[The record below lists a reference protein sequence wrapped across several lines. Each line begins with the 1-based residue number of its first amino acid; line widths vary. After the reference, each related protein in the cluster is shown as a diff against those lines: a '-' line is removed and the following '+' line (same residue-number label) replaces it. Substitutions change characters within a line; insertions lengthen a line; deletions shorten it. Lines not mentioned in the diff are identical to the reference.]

1 MKRVLAYVF
10 GFGFVFVAIFAN
22 AAWWNGEWFGM
33 DVSTGSEA
41 SEPSTITDY
50 RADFVVDEDGDIHVT
65 ETLVIDGLFTKHGIF
80 RFMDRADPTAPSTR
94 REPYDVSVTL
104 DGEEEHF
111 EELKEEHRRI
121 TNVKIGK
128 ATVNLGMGEHT
139 YVIKYSMHDAIQPG
153 QGVDEESQF
162 YWSLIPTGWMQDIEQ
177 STLTVDLPVDSSDEV
192 QCAVGI
198 GETEG
203 CEVTGAGTENL
214 TVTTGPLADHTP
226 VTIKTGL
233 DLPTPDQD
241 KDVPWSA
248 KWDRTLSSNPVLL
261 GIVLLMGLAAAVIGV
276 VAARTSYERNPQFP
290 LMYAPPDGVGPA
302 QAKYIFTESI
312 GQEDYVATLMYAA
325 EQGAID
331 LQKNGEAW
339 TITDKQGAQGWAGLD
354 EVTLGIAHLLGG
366 PGTTFVA
373 APKDV
378 SAGERLKTEIASF
391 DENVKDWARKS
402 GNLVSSGLGGFGGLL
417 VFASLILVL
426 VIAIWNPLNMTML
439 AVIPGAFAI
448 TGMPLMRT
456 GSGTKRTAQGRDLWS
471 RVGGFHRVLST
482 PSSQER
488 FDFSGR
494 QELYTKNV
502 PWAVALGCADEWAA
516 KYRTEMATEPP
527 TPSYFGAYHG
537 ASAGILVN
545 SMVSD
550 FNSTVSSAISSY
562 QATQSSSS
570 SGGGGGFSGGG
581 GGGGGGGGSW

>member
-1 MKRVLAYVF
+1 MKRVLAYLF
-10 GFGFVFVAIFAN
+10 GFGFVFTAIFAN
-22 AAWWNGEWFGM
+22 AAAWNGEWFGM
-33 DVSTGSEA
+33 DFGGAASV

-50 RADFVVDEDGDIHVT
+50 QADFVVDEDGDIHVT
-65 ETLVIDGLFTKHGIF
+65 ETLTIDGLFTRHGIF
-80 RFMDRADPTAPSTR
+80 RFLDRADPTAPSTR

-104 DGEEEHF
+104 DGEEEPF

-121 TNVKIGK
+121 TNLKIGS
-128 ATVNLGMGEHT
+128 ASETLGMGEHT
-139 YVIKYSMHDAIQPG
+139 YVIEYSMHDAIQPG
-153 QGVDEESQF
+153 QGVDEQSQF
-162 YWSLIPTGWMQDIEQ
+162 YWQLIPTGWLQDIEK
-177 STLTVDLPVDSSDEV
+177 SSLTVHLPAPSSDKV

-198 GETEG
+198 GETTG
-203 CEVTGAGTENL
+203 CEATGAGTETL
-214 TVTTGPLADHTP
+214 TVTTGPLPDHTP
-226 VTIKTGL
+226 VSIKTGL
-233 DLPTPDQD
+233 DLPTPEQD

-248 KWDRTLSSNPVLL
+248 RLDRTLSSNPILL

-290 LMYAPPDGVGPA
+290 LMYAPPDGIGPA

-312 GQEDYVATLMYAA
+312 KQEDYVATLMYAA
-325 EQGAID
+325 DKGAID
-331 LQKNGEAW
+331 LRKDGEAW
-339 TITDKQGAQGWAGLD
+339 TISDKQGAQGWAGLD
-354 EVTLGIAHLLGG
+354 EVTVGVAHLLGG
-366 PGTTFVA
+366 PGTSFVA

-378 SAGERLKTEIASF
+378 SAGQRLKTEIASF
-391 DENVKDWARKS
+391 DSNVKDWARRS
-402 GNLVSSGLGGFGGLL
+402 GNLVTSGLGGIGGLL
-417 VFASLILVL
+417 VVAALILVL

-471 RVGGFHRVLST
+471 KVGGFHRVLST
-482 PSSQER
+482 PSSQDR

-494 QELYTKNV
+494 QELYTQYI
-502 PWAVALGCADEWAA
+502 PWAVALDCADEWAA
-516 KYRTEMATEPP
+516 KYRIEVGAEPP

-537 ASAGILVN
+537 AGAGILVN

-550 FNSTVSSAISSY
+550 FNSTVSNAISSY